1 MAIKIIHRE
10 PKATD
15 FNISDLI
22 LDAKNGHLYYKSSN
36 NDLFKIQGDNVKT
49 NITEFTNVD
58 DIIIEGNLI
67 PNTSGSQDLGSA
79 EKPWRYLHVLDES
92 IKFYKKGGG
101 EIGKIQFEQGKGLK
115 IRDNTGAETA
125 LSASVVVAPQA
136 RFVGITGS
144 LNGGS
149 FN

>member
-1 MAIKIIHRE
+1 MAIKIKHRD

-15 FNISDLI
+15 FNSTDIVINVNEGTLF
-22 LDAKNGHLYYKSSN
+22 YKSN
-36 NDLFKIQGDNVKT
+36 NNELFKIQGDNVKT
-49 NITEFTNVD
+49 AITEFTNVD

-79 EKPWRYLHVLDES
+79 EKPWRDLHVLDES